1 MKKASFILLII
12 VCLLLSGCR
21 SSVAGKVY
29 TYEKEGFG
37 GDFTIT
43 IDEDGTFTYY
53 EGGLSSYI
61 GTGSW
66 DVDGKTIHL
75 SDTGLSDRTR
85 NYYFRIEN
93 GSLVF
98 DAGRSDRFTYMKIPD
113 GGRFSLSEETG

>member
-21 SSVAGKVY
+21 STVAGKVY

-53 EGGLSSYI
+53 EGGLSSYFGI
-61 GTGSW
+61 GSW

-85 NYYFRIEN
+85 NYYFRIED

-113 GGRFSLSEETG
+113 GGRFSPSEETG